1 MADVV
6 GVLADEVGTVPSQQ
20 KPAKKSTQPLSPFL
34 TVACAVI
41 PRQHRRWPLP
51 LRQRFAALN

>member
-20 KPAKKSTQPLSPFL
+20 KPQAKE
-34 TVACAVI
+34 
-41 PRQHRRWPLP
+41 
-51 LRQRFAALN
+51 